1 MRRFCLHLK
10 SLLSIF
16 QPWGILLIIGN
27 VAFPSIAQEDTLLPV
42 HNIVTLQDNSADS
55 LPTSPIIIVDS
66 LKEKAYIQT
75 IDSLRRA
82 WDQERQEHEVE
93 INQLHQ
99 QIELCQNDINKKQD
113 SILYCEHRIRSI
125 EDSLVGLKMSIARE
139 QEQVSFLKV
148 DSVEGRQRYEKLS
161 TQYRFLQTLNDTLRL
176 QNISIQRQL
185 NEKNVMLE
193 RQIAILKEK
202 EEIFAEKELLYKEA
216 INTSDVDKAKLA
228 GNVELKNESL
238 RGKEKEISYLQKSI
252 NERDSALLT
261 RDRYVE
267 ELISEKN
274 KYYNLSDTLQK
285 QLTEAEKKL
294 LKINEEL
301 KYTQKRAKE
310 AEEKIAMS
318 THRKKKVRV
327 IQGLAMKLYRTPD
340 WDMMPISQSGT
351 YVNSIV
357 NRNAGWAEFDFVTG
371 ASVMLIDLSS
381 DSSRF
386 SSDLGIYVGFG
397 GSNLFKNFYVGANY
411 KFLDFFH
418 VCVGINVAEYKVLAA
433 GYEEGDILPVGIAI
447 QTVNEWKIKPF
458 ISFSVDLEFLSYMG
472 KR

>member
-1 MRRFCLHLK
+1 MRRFFLNLK
-10 SLLSIF
+10 FFLSTF
-16 QPWGILLIIGN
+16 QLWVLFLVIGN
-27 VAFPSIAQEDTLLPV
+27 IALSSVAQENVRTLKDSTLLLNN
-42 HNIVTLQDNSADS
+42 HADS
-55 LPTSPIIIVDS
+55 VPTSPIIIADS
-66 LKEKAYIQT
+66 SKEKTYIQT
-75 IDSLRRA
+75 IDSLKQT
-82 WDQERQEHEVE
+82 WEQELQWHEAE
-93 INQLHQ
+93 INQLRR
-99 QIELCQNDINKKQD
+99 QIDFFQNNINKKQD
-113 SILYCEHRIRSI
+113 SIFHCERRIRSI
-125 EDSLVGLKMSIARE
+125 EDSLVGLKMSVAKK
-139 QEQVSFLKV
+139 QEQVSSLKI
-148 DSVEGRQRYEKLS
+148 DSMDMRQRYEEL
-161 TQYRFLQTLNDTLRL
+161 TAQYQALRTLNDTLKL
-176 QNISIQRQL
+176 QNISVQKQL

-193 RQIAILKEK
+193 RQITILKEK
-202 EEIFAEKELLYKEA
+202 EEIFTEKELLYKEA
-216 INTSDVDKAKLA
+216 ISTSDIDKAKLA
-228 GNVELKNESL
+228 GNLELKNESL
-238 RGKEKEISYLQKSI
+238 RSKETEISYLQKSI
-252 NERDSALLT
+252 NEKDSALLT
-261 RDRYVE
+261 RDRNVE
-267 ELISEKN
+267 ELIAEKN
-274 KYYNLSDTLQK
+274 KYYTLSDTLQK
-285 QLTEAEKKL
+285 QLTESEKKL

-418 VCVGINVAEYKVLAA
+418 VCLGVNVAEYKVLAS
-433 GYEEGDILPVGIAI
+433 GYDEGDILPVGIAI

-458 ISFSVDLEFLSYMG
+458 ISFSVDLDFLSYMG